1 VRSLRHESGDLR
13 CEVQSPRLVGAWRF
27 ELKTVRAE
35 GMNIP
40 PLADS
45 ALPNTERA
53 VETLAL

>member
-1 VRSLRHESGDLR
+1 MRAEICAAKSRVRG
-13 CEVQSPRLVGAWRF
+13 LVGAWRF
-27 ELKTVRAE
+27 ELQTVRAE